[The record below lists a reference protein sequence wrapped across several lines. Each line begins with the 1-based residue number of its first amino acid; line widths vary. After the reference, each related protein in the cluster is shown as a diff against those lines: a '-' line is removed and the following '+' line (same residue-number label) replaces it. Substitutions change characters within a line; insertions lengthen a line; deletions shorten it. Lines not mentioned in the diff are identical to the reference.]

1 MWPHKEVHQKSLQ
14 ATHGPQASWQAN
26 AQTRW
31 PPNQKLRIQSWL
43 WFSFPG
49 GLIPELSPSQGY
61 EATSAHGHA
70 ATCTWADDISAGP
83 QSAIT
88 RAKEGMVPASAALAS
103 TTSCPLGVSPPRREG
118 KEADKSTGSFCAP
131 GTVQEVL
138 LVLLNPH
145 ISARKWEL

>member
-61 EATSAHGHA
+61 EATSTHGHA

-83 QSAIT
+83 QSATT
-88 RAKEGMVPASAALAS
+88 RAKEGMPWPPPPAALLVFLRLGGKGRRQ
-103 TTSCPLGVSPPRREG
+103 TSLQGHPVHQEPCKG
-118 KEADKSTGSFCAP
+118 FCWC
-131 GTVQEVL
+131 
-138 LVLLNPH
+138 
-145 ISARKWEL
+145 S